1 MADNENK
8 SQGEKT
14 PEKAAGKSAS
24 SKPVEPQERA
34 GKPSGK
40 AADKS
45 LGKATAKTT
54 THSDKRQP
62 RKGSKSSALLW
73 VVVVIT
79 LLLVLALGAVGYWYW
94 QQQGSERTD
103 MESKRQQQI
112 QQLSSVEQQNQQLRQ
127 QLLQLDKSK
136 QQLATMVSQLADKT
150 DQIQRQ
156 SEQALAELSNMEGK
170 RPADWLL
177 AEADYL
183 VRMAGRKVWL
193 EKDIRTAIM
202 LLKNADTRLGELADP
217 SVIPVRELIAND
229 IQTLRQ
235 INPVS
240 RTSVALT
247 VSGMLGQVDNLALDT
262 FEKPS
267 TEKSQDLSESPKDW
281 QQNLKQVWNNIVDDF
296 ISVERTETA
305 VKPVMSQQEQWLN
318 REQLKLQ
325 LMQAQSAA
333 VAAQPELYQQSLQN
347 ALQLLENKYDNEDAA
362 VTGFINSVQ
371 SLLETDVTQQLP
383 ESLKSADPLQ
393 RLLDKR
399 VDGAFGRGDRDS

>member
-1 MADNENK
+1 
-8 SQGEKT
+8 
-14 PEKAAGKSAS
+14 
-24 SKPVEPQERA
+24 
-34 GKPSGK
+34 
-40 AADKS
+40 
-45 LGKATAKTT
+45 
-54 THSDKRQP
+54 
-62 RKGSKSSALLW
+62 
-73 VVVVIT
+73 
-79 LLLVLALGAVGYWYW
+79 
-94 QQQGSERTD
+94 
-103 MESKRQQQI
+103 
-112 QQLSSVEQQNQQLRQ
+112 
-127 QLLQLDKSK
+127 
-136 QQLATMVSQLADKT
+136 
-150 DQIQRQ
+150 
-156 SEQALAELSNMEGK
+156 
-170 RPADWLL
+170 
-177 AEADYL
+177 
-183 VRMAGRKVWL
+183 
-193 EKDIRTAIM
+193 
-202 LLKNADTRLGELADP
+202 
-217 SVIPVRELIAND
+217 
-229 IQTLRQ
+229 
-235 INPVS
+235 
-240 RTSVALT
+240 VALT
-247 VSGMLGQVDNLALDT
+247 VAGMLGQVDNLALDT

-347 ALQLLENKYDNEDAA
+347 ALQLLANKYDNEDAA

>member
-1 MADNENK
+1 MPKIPNQRD
-8 SQGEKT
+8 
-14 PEKAAGKSAS
+14 PDCPRY
-24 SKPVEPQERA
+24 PV
-34 GKPSGK
+34 SG
-40 AADKS
+40 
-45 LGKATAKTT
+45 T
-54 THSDKRQP
+54 
-62 RKGSKSSALLW
+62 
-73 VVVVIT
+73 
-79 LLLVLALGAVGYWYW
+79 
-94 QQQGSERTD
+94 
-103 MESKRQQQI
+103 
-112 QQLSSVEQQNQQLRQ
+112 
-127 QLLQLDKSK
+127 
-136 QQLATMVSQLADKT
+136 
-150 DQIQRQ
+150 
-156 SEQALAELSNMEGK
+156 
-170 RPADWLL
+170 
-177 AEADYL
+177 
-183 VRMAGRKVWL
+183 
-193 EKDIRTAIM
+193 
-202 LLKNADTRLGELADP
+202 
-217 SVIPVRELIAND
+217 LIAHD

-247 VSGMLGQVDNLALDT
+247 VAGMLGQVDNLALDT

-347 ALQLLENKYDNEDAA
+347 ALQLLANKYDNEDAA